1 MRAAAAQ
8 VALAASRPAWPAAQ
22 LALPALMA
30 TTRTLPPVAREVLL
44 VDDEGRGGDAVGG
57 EGGGGAGGRVGDD
70 EGKVGAAA
78 GFEAGFDGAE
88 AETAGNEESGKVSHL
103 GDGVNPFNLA
113 GGWGLADGYETGAD
127 GGSSGRPWMWTGLSE
142 TEFLELRQVN
152 VARGDRVVLHDVNL
166 TIRAGEHVAILGPN
180 GCGKSTLILA
190 MTCQIY
196 PIVRPGMRVRIF
208 GRERWDLTQLRK
220 HFGVVGAGLMGAE
233 LPGERTAVT
242 TGLDAVTAGFFSAST
257 LWPNLHVTAEM
268 RARAAEALERM
279 EATHLGEQLVGTMSA
294 GEKRRILIARA
305 LVHRPRQLLLDEP
318 SNALDL
324 AAQRE
329 LRETLRRLA
338 QEGTGLVLV
347 THHLGD
353 ILPEIERMILMRD
366 GRIVADGPRAELLT
380 EARLSEL
387 FQAPVRIGRDEE
399 WLHSW

>member
-1 MRAAAAQ
+1 MAEKSAGAAQ
-8 VALAASRPAWPAAQ
+8 NP
-22 LALPALMA
+22 
-30 TTRTLPPVAREVLL
+30 
-44 VDDEGRGGDAVGG
+44 D
-57 EGGGGAGGRVGDD
+57 AGGVASD
-70 EGKVGAAA
+70 EFG
-78 GFEAGFDGAE
+78 
-88 AETAGNEESGKVSHL
+88 
-103 GDGVNPFNLA
+103 
-113 GGWGLADGYETGAD
+113 
-127 GGSSGRPWMWTGLSE
+127 
-142 TEFLELRQVN
+142 TEFLELRAVN
-152 VARGDRVVLHDVNL
+152 VAQGDRVVLHDVNL

-196 PIVRPGMRVRIF
+196 PIVRLEMRVRIF

-220 HFGVVGAGLMGAE
+220 HFGVVGAGLLGAE

-257 LWPNLHVTAEM
+257 LWPNLVVTPEM

-279 EATHLGEQLVGTMSA
+279 EAKHLSEQLVGTMSA

-347 THHLGD
+347 THHMGD
-353 ILPEIERMILMRD
+353 ILPEIERIILMRD
-366 GRIVADGPRAELLT
+366 GRIVADGPRQELLT

-387 FQAPVRIGRDEE
+387 FKAPVRIGRDEE

>member
-1 MRAAAAQ
+1 
-8 VALAASRPAWPAAQ
+8 
-22 LALPALMA
+22 
-30 TTRTLPPVAREVLL
+30 
-44 VDDEGRGGDAVGG
+44 
-57 EGGGGAGGRVGDD
+57 
-70 EGKVGAAA
+70 
-78 GFEAGFDGAE
+78 
-88 AETAGNEESGKVSHL
+88 
-103 GDGVNPFNLA
+103 
-113 GGWGLADGYETGAD
+113 
-127 GGSSGRPWMWTGLSE
+127 
-142 TEFLELRQVN
+142 
-152 VARGDRVVLHDVNL
+152 VLHDVNL

-196 PIVRPGMRVRIF
+196 PIVAPGMSVRIF

-220 HFGVVGAGLMGAE
+220 HFGVVAAGPMSE

-242 TGLDAVTAGFFSAST
+242 TGLDAVIAGFFSAST
-257 LWPNLHVTAEM
+257 LWPNLHVTDEM
-268 RARAAEALERM
+268 RERAVEALERM
-279 EATHLGEQLVGTMSA
+279 EALHLAGQLVGEMSA

-329 LRETLRRLA
+329 LRKTLRRLA
-338 QEGTGLVLV
+338 REGTGLLLV

-353 ILPEIERMILMRD
+353 ILPEIERIILMRD
-366 GRIVADGPRAELLT
+366 GRIVGDGPREVLLT

-387 FQAPVRIGRDEE
+387 FDAPVRIGHDEE